1 MAATLQEILGIPG
14 NQAVYDPMK
23 QLLEEGSPI
32 AFLGAGAS
40 APLYPLWGELIKRLA
55 HEPVLRGLATEADE
69 QYWLGTASTKPLRVA
84 SQIHAKFGDALYHT
98 VTESICYLGQN
109 KWDLAL
115 TACERALQLASPR
128 NYCLIH
134 ADALNLRARIKLER
148 PEPDRTDARDDTE
161 AALQLANYCDYHWAR
176 LDAQAILKSL
186 DKT

>member
-40 APLYPLWGELIKRLA
+40 
-55 HEPVLRGLATEADE
+55 
-69 QYWLGTASTKPLRVA
+69 
-84 SQIHAKFGDALYHT
+84 
-98 VTESICYLGQN
+98 
-109 KWDLAL
+109 AL